1 MSTLEGTP
9 HDGGQAGE
17 QNIELESVN
26 VRARDGVATIELNRP
41 QALNAWNTQLG
52 ADLLAA
58 LRGVAEDD
66 TVRAVLI
73 TGAGRAFSSGAD
85 LKDVSG
91 GETTPNGRPD
101 VYKVL
106 TERYHPIMHAIRE
119 LPKPVI
125 AAVNGPAVG
134 IGCSLALCCDLI
146 VAAESAYF
154 LLAFVNIGLVPDGGS
169 SLFVP
174 SRVGMARA
182 SELAMLGERLGAARA
197 LEWGLINR
205 VVADERLH
213 EETTALAARLAAGP
227 TRSYAGTKRQL
238 NNWLYARMAEQLEL
252 EAQIQREMAGSDDF
266 LEGAMAFV
274 EKRATRFSGR

>member
-1 MSTLEGTP
+1 MPQLET
-9 HDGGQAGE
+9 
-17 QNIELESVN
+17 VN
-26 VRARDGVATIELNRP
+26 VDVAGGVATIELNRP
-41 QALNAWNTQLG
+41 QALNAWNAQLG

-58 LRGVAEDD
+58 LRAATADD
-66 TVRAVLI
+66 AVRALLI

-85 LKDVSG
+85 LRDVSG
-91 GETTPNGRPD
+91 GDTTAEGHPD
-101 VYKVL
+101 VYKTL
-106 TERYHPIMHAIRE
+106 TERYHPIMHAIRDV
-119 LPKPVI
+119 PKPVI

-146 VAAESAYF
+146 VAADSAYF

-174 SRVGMARA
+174 TRVGMARA

-205 VVADERLH
+205 VVADERVR
-213 EETTALAARLAAGP
+213 EEAAALAARLAGGP

-238 NNWLYARMAEQLEL
+238 NNWLYPRMAEQLEL
-252 EAQIQREMAGSDDF
+252 EARIQQEMAGSEDF
-266 LEGAMAFV
+266 MEGAMAFL
-274 EKRATRFSGR
+274 EKRPARFSGR

>member
-1 MSTLEGTP
+1 MQLET
-9 HDGGQAGE
+9 
-17 QNIELESVN
+17 VN
-26 VRARDGVATIELNRP
+26 VRVREGAATVELNRP
-41 QALNAWNTQLG
+41 QALNAWNAQLG
-52 ADLLAA
+52 TDLLQA
-58 LRGVAEDD
+58 LRQAAADEG
-66 TVRAVLI
+66 VRAVLL

-91 GETTPNGRPD
+91 GFTTPDGRPD
-101 VYKVL
+101 VYRTL
-106 TERYHPIMHAIRE
+106 TERYHPIMTTIRE
-119 LPKPVI
+119 MPKPVL

-174 SRVGMARA
+174 TRVGMARA
-182 SELAMLGERLGAARA
+182 MELSILGERLPARQA

-205 VVADERLH
+205 VVDDGRFG
-213 EETTALAARLAAGP
+213 EETASLAARLAAGP
-227 TRSYAGTKRQL
+227 TRSYAGSKRQL
-238 NNWLYARMAEQLEL
+238 NNWLYSRMTEQLEL

-266 LEGAMAFV
+266 LEGAMAFAQ
-274 EKRATRFSGR
+274 KRDPRFAGS